1 MKRIAFIMAIVLC
14 MGFGCFAQNQL
25 GGGLF
30 QYGEISQEDYYYG
43 SMYALDQ
50 TKTFVNNNVDPIL
63 PNLPGHGLDHNE
75 NAPLSGGVILLIGF
89 GAVYAL
95 KKRKD

>member
-14 MGFGCFAQNQL
+14 MGFGCFAQNQW

-63 PNLPGHGLDHNE
+63 PNLPGHGLDQNQ
-75 NAPLSGGVILLIGF
+75 NAPLSGGVILLVGF
-89 GAVYAL
+89 GMADAL